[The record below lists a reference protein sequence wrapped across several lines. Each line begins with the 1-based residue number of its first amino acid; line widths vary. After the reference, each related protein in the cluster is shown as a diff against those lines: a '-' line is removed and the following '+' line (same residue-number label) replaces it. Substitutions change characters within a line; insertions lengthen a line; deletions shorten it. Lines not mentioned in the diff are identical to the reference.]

1 MTEAP
6 EDQAGCGHFIDFV
19 VHPPIP
25 GKMWDEKQAPA
36 RPDHGEDQPI
46 ESGRLIMRKQSDQRP
61 EPSAALRLWT
71 YEAALSAVP
80 YLRAVV
86 RSLREH
92 WLHVQSVRR
101 QIQRLDSRLGRPDRQ
116 TLIRR
121 AVAVQELDHADAQL
135 EETFDELKAIDV
147 FCLDPAVGLA
157 LIPFGKRD
165 ELAWYVFDLFAP
177 QGLEAW
183 RFQSDPLEMRR
194 PLEQNAGSELPT
206 RSA

>member
-1 MTEAP
+1 M
-6 EDQAGCGHFIDFV
+6 
-19 VHPPIP
+19 
-25 GKMWDEKQAPA
+25 K
-36 RPDHGEDQPI
+36 
-46 ESGRLIMRKQSDQRP
+46 KQSDHQP
-61 EPSAALRLWT
+61 QPSAALHLWT

-80 YLRAVV
+80 YLRAVI

-92 WLHVQSVRR
+92 WVQMQSVRR
-101 QIQRLDSRLGRPDRQ
+101 QIQRLDSRPGRPDRQ

-121 AVAVQELDHADAQL
+121 AVAVQELDQADRQL

-147 FCLDPAVGLA
+147 YCLDPVQGLT
-157 LIPFGKRD
+157 LIPFGKGD

-183 RFQSDPLEMRR
+183 RLHGDPLEMRR
-194 PLEQNAGSELPT
+194 PLEQNAGSDLPT

>member
-1 MTEAP
+1 
-6 EDQAGCGHFIDFV
+6 
-19 VHPPIP
+19 
-25 GKMWDEKQAPA
+25 
-36 RPDHGEDQPI
+36 
-46 ESGRLIMRKQSDQRP
+46 
-61 EPSAALRLWT
+61 LWT

-101 QIQRLDSRLGRPDRQ
+101 QIQRLDSRPGRPDRQ

-121 AVAVQELDHADAQL
+121 AVAVKELDQADIEL

-147 FCLDPAVGLA
+147 SCLDPAQGLA
-157 LIPFGKRD
+157 LIPFGKGD
-165 ELAWYVFDLFAP
+165 ESAWYVFDLFAP

-183 RFQSDPLEMRR
+183 RFHSDPLETRR
-194 PLEQNAGSELPT
+194 PLEQNAGSVSPT
-206 RSA
+206 ESA

>member
-1 MTEAP
+1 TP
-6 EDQAGCGHFIDFV
+6 
-19 VHPPIP
+19 
-25 GKMWDEKQAPA
+25 
-36 RPDHGEDQPI
+36 
-46 ESGRLIMRKQSDQRP
+46 
-61 EPSAALRLWT
+61 RLWT

-92 WLHVQSVRR
+92 WLHVQSARR
-101 QIQRLDSRLGRPDRQ
+101 QIERLDSRSGRPDRP

-121 AVAVQELDHADAQL
+121 GSAVQELAPADVKL
-135 EETFDELKAIDV
+135 DDTFEELKAFDV
-147 FCLDPAVGLA
+147 FCLDPAQGLA
-157 LIPFGKRD
+157 LTPFGKGD
-165 ELAWYVFDLFAP
+165 ELAWYVFDLFSP

-183 RFQSDPLEMRR
+183 RFHGDPPKMRR

>member
-1 MTEAP
+1 
-6 EDQAGCGHFIDFV
+6 
-19 VHPPIP
+19 
-25 GKMWDEKQAPA
+25 
-36 RPDHGEDQPI
+36 
-46 ESGRLIMRKQSDQRP
+46 MRKQSDQRP
-61 EPSAALRLWT
+61 EPSAAQRLWT

-86 RSLREH
+86 RSLREQ
-92 WLHVQSVRR
+92 WLHVRSVRR
-101 QIQRLDSRLGRPDRQ
+101 QIRRLDARPGRPDRQ

-121 AVAVQELDHADAQL
+121 AVAVEELDLAETQL

-147 FCLDPAVGLA
+147 FCLDPAQGLA
-157 LIPFGKRD
+157 LIPFGKGD

-177 QGLEAW
+177 QGVEAW
-183 RFQSDPLEMRR
+183 RLHGDPLETRR